1 MIIDGKKIA
10 LGIEQELKEKAQS
23 LPRKSVAFV
32 LFGNDPASL
41 QFIGIKSRVAERIG
55 IEIKLFHYLEEV
67 SNDIA
72 LNNIKEIIDQ
82 NFDGIIIQLPLPA
95 GMDTEKILNS
105 IPKELDI
112 DVLGHDAKQSY
123 QNKTSNMIPP
133 VAAAVYEI
141 LKSINVSMNDKNIL
155 IVGNGKL
162 VGEPVGMLLSREN
175 ISFSI
180 IDKDTSSI
188 ERSEKLLNADIII
201 SGVGVPHMIKPDMVK
216 DGVILIDAGTSES
229 SGKLAGDIDPSC
241 VEKSLFMTPVP
252 GGVGPVTVVKLF
264 VNLGF

>member
-1 MIIDGKKIA
+1 MIINGTQLAKY
-10 LGIEQELKEKAQS
+10 LEQDLKQKLQIQ
-23 LPRKSVAFV
+23 PRKSVAFV

-55 IEIKLFHYLEEV
+55 IETKLFHYANEISTDNALKNIQE
-67 SNDIA
+67 IA
-72 LNNIKEIIDQ
+72 EQ
-82 NFDGIIIQLPLPA
+82 NFHGIVVQLPLPG
-95 GMDTEKILNS
+95 GMNTEKILNS
-105 IPKELDI
+105 IPSALDI
-112 DVLGHDAKQSY
+112 DVLGNDAKQSY
-123 QNKTSNMIPP
+123 QNKILNMVPP

-141 LKSINVSMNDKNIL
+141 LKSINILITDKNIL

-188 ERSEKLLNADIII
+188 ERSKKLLNADIII

-241 VEKSLFMTPVP
+241 VEKSLFITPVP
-252 GGVGPVTVVKLF
+252 GGVGPVTVVALF
-264 VNLGF
+264 KNLLN